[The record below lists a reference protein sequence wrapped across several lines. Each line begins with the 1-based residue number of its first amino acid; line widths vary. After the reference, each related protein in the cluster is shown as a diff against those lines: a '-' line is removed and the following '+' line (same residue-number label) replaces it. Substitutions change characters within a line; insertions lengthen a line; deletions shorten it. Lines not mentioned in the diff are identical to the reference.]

1 MVSRTLIITM
11 STAMSAAIAEYTSIN
26 IFIVSGV
33 FHCMRTAIARKI
45 AGMRESTANIV
56 GYITIEISA

>member
-1 MVSRTLIITM
+1 
-11 STAMSAAIAEYTSIN
+11 MSAAIAEYTSIN